1 MDRAPQDAEPVI
13 ELTNVEKVYASG
25 EVSFRALRGVS
36 LTVKRGEF
44 VAVVGASG
52 SGKSTLMNV
61 IGCLDRATSGT
72 YVLAGHDVAAFD
84 AESLAVVRNQLLGF
98 IFQGFHLLPRTS
110 ALENVELPLV
120 YRGVGGSER
129 QARAATTL
137 ALVGLGDRLHNTPA
151 QLSGGQQ
158 QRVAV
163 ARALVTK
170 PAVLLADEPTGNL
183 DSRTTEDILSML
195 QWLNRE
201 RGLTIVLVTHE
212 VDVARCASRIVTMKD
227 GEIGSDELV
236 TAPRIAKPS
245 AAADSWSAGE
255 VLEHEEAP
263 RAAQTGTLARLA
275 MTWMA
280 MRLAL
285 RALGRNKLRA
295 SLTVLGI
302 LIGVAAVVAMT
313 TIGAGAKAR
322 VEAQMAALGVNML
335 VVYPGSSAA
344 GGAHGGSGSL
354 TTLTEDDAEAI
365 AREVPSVQAVAPTSS
380 QSVQVVAGATNT
392 MTRATGTTPAYFTVR
407 GWDVER
413 GALFEDTDQQRR
425 VKVCV
430 IGQTVETTLFP
441 GGGALG
447 QRIRVGRVPCTVIG
461 VLKKKGQS
469 GMGQDQDD
477 LVVLPLSTFRAGVG
491 RAPGRSVQQLMIA
504 ARSPELTAHAQESVS
519 ALLRQRHGKGGPAND
534 DFGVRNLEE
543 LARSFDEQRQTVTTL
558 LLAVA
563 SIALLVG
570 GIGVMNIMLVSVTER
585 TREIGI
591 RLAIGARAPD
601 VLAQFLIEAVML
613 SAIGGLAGLATGFG
627 VSAILALVTD
637 WSLAF
642 QPQSA
647 LVAIGVS
654 TAIGVV
660 FGYFPARRAAHLDP
674 IAALRHE

>member
-1 MDRAPQDAEPVI
+1 VADPPQADAVI
-13 ELTNVEKVYASG
+13 DLENVEKIYASG

-36 LTVKRGEF
+36 LRVTRGEF
-44 VAVVGASG
+44 VAIVGASG

-61 IGCLDRATSGT
+61 IGCLDRATTGS
-72 YVLAGHDVAAFD
+72 YVLAGHDVADFD

-120 YRGVGGSER
+120 YRGVGGAER

-183 DSRTTEDILSML
+183 DSRTTEDVLAML

-201 RGLTIVLVTHE
+201 RGLTIVLVTHD

-227 GEIGSDELV
+227 GEISSDERS
-236 TAPRIAKPS
+236 ASPRIAHPS
-245 AAADSWSAGE
+245 TGEESWGAND
-255 VLEHEEAP
+255 VLEQQDAP
-263 RAAQTGTLARLA
+263 RAAHTGVIAKVA

-335 VVYPGSSAA
+335 VVYPGSSAS
-344 GGAHGGSGSL
+344 GGARGGQGSVS
-354 TTLTEDDAEAI
+354 TLTEDDAAAI
-365 AREVPSVQAVAPTSS
+365 EREIPSVQAVAPTSS
-380 QSVQVVAGATNT
+380 ANVQVVAGANNT
-392 MTRATGTTPAYFTVR
+392 MTRATGTTPPYFAVR

-413 GALFEDTDQQRR
+413 GALFEDSDQQRR
-425 VKVCV
+425 VKVCLL
-430 IGQTVETTLFP
+430 GQTTEAALFP
-441 GGGALG
+441 EGGALG

-477 LVVLPLSTFRAGVG
+477 IVVLPLSTFRAGVG
-491 RAPGRSVQQLMIA
+491 RASGRSVQQIMIA
-504 ARSPELTAHAQESVS
+504 ARSPELTAHAQDAVTS
-519 ALLRQRHGKGGPAND
+519 LLRQRHRAGGSGGD
-534 DFGVRNLEE
+534 DFSVRNLEE

-613 SAIGGLAGLATGFG
+613 SAIGGFAGLATGYG
-627 VSAILALVTD
+627 VSAILTVVTE
-637 WSLAF
+637 WTLAF

-647 LVAIGVS
+647 LIAIGVS
-654 TAIGVV
+654 TAIGVI

-674 IAALRHE
+674 ITALRHE